1 MSDAKSTSALTQ
13 AQQIRLESV
22 ALAYRHDRPPEDV
35 IDRATKLA
43 QFVAG
48 AEPEA
53 AAAPVKPG
61 KAAKISKSCPDSD
74 LI

>member
-1 MSDAKSTSALTQ
+1 MSDAKSPSALTQ

-35 IDRATKLA
+35 IDRASKLA
-43 QFVAG
+43 AFVAG

-61 KAAKISKSCPDSD
+61 KAAKDKQVAPDSD